1 MVKTVVQSRILIADP
16 IHEDAIEQLKQ
27 AGFNLDLHTDV
38 SPDQL
43 LELISDYD
51 AIVVRSRTKVT
62 AAVISAGATLKV
74 IARAGVGLD
83 NIDLGAAKDKGIQ
96 VINSPEGPSVSVA
109 ELVFALAL
117 SVIRKVAF
125 GDHGLRR
132 GEWLKKKSKGGELRG
147 RRLGIW
153 GFGFIGEEV
162 AKRAKAFEMKVY
174 GFDILPERIEAMKQL
189 GVEYLPLD
197 QFCSSVDILSVHV
210 PLNPKTRGLVSTPE
224 ITAMPKGA
232 IVINTARGGIV
243 DEQALYQGLIDGH
256 LGGAGIDVFSDEP
269 PFENDLL
276 TKLIA
281 LPNVVSTPHIGAQT
295 AEASRANSMVIAEKL
310 QNLLK

>member
-1 MVKTVVQSRILIADP
+1 MVKIVAQGRILVADP

-27 AGFNLDLHTDV
+27 AGFDLDLQTDIT
-38 SPDQL
+38 PEEL
-43 LELISDYD
+43 LTIIGDYE
-51 AIVVRSRTKVT
+51 AIVVRSRTRVT
-62 AAVISAGATLKV
+62 EAVISAGTSLKV

-83 NIDLGAAKDKGIQ
+83 NVDQNAAKNKGIQ

-132 GEWLKKKSKGGELRG
+132 GEWLKKASKGGELRG

-162 AKRAKAFEMKVY
+162 AKRALAFEMKVY
-174 GFDILPERIEAMKQL
+174 GFDILPERIAAMKRI

-197 QFCSSVDILSVHV
+197 QFCSSVDILTVHV
-210 PLNPKTRGLVSTPE
+210 PLNPKTRGLISTKE
-224 ITAMPKGA
+224 ITTMPKGA
-232 IVINTARGGIV
+232 ILINTARGGIV
-243 DEQALYQGLIDGH
+243 DEHALYQGLTDGH
-256 LGGAGIDVFSDEP
+256 LGGAGIDVFSEEP
-269 PFENDLL
+269 PFENELL

-281 LPNVVSTPHIGAQT
+281 LPKVVSTPHIGAQT
-295 AEASRANSMVIAEKL
+295 TEASRANSMVIAEKL
-310 QNLLK
+310 QKLLK